1 VPKSKA
7 TAVATGSPA
16 AAAVSGPDELDA
28 CWSVMVRSVRAVHSP
43 APAAAA
49 IDCGAMTP
57 SQFAAT
63 NILPLLAR
71 LVLCLAFLPQGWNN
85 LMRDVEYTGPDARRL
100 RELGVRGIT
109 DPDPAKSDVALG
121 AVRGWPAGPW
131 QAPQEPA
138 GKEPA
143 ATQEPGAEGP
153 AEAEPT
159 ATAAPAPAA
168 PKEPRPARAS
178 AFAPLTQRGLYTLSL
193 LIDRASIPFPVE
205 VAWGAAAV
213 QLVGGACALLGMFT
227 RIWGLLMSVMLAG
240 LFVMTALPGLKA
252 SGPFSMGADLSNLV
266 FAQLGLFVLSLGLF
280 LIGPGAMSLDRA
292 IFRRSRRP
300 GAKPKQA

>member
-1 VPKSKA
+1 
-7 TAVATGSPA
+7 
-16 AAAVSGPDELDA
+16 
-28 CWSVMVRSVRAVHSP
+28 
-43 APAAAA
+43 
-49 IDCGAMTP
+49 MTP

-85 LMRDVEYTGPDARRL
+85 LMRDVEYTGPEARRL

-121 AVRGWPAGPW
+121 AMRGWAVEAWQSPPDSPGTPAAEAAPAG
-131 QAPQEPA
+131 
-138 GKEPA
+138 EPA
-143 ATQEPGAEGP
+143 AA
-153 AEAEPT
+153 PT
-159 ATAAPAPAA
+159 ASPAAPAPSSPAA
-168 PKEPRPARAS
+168 PASTPAPAVPAPARAS
-178 AFAPLTQRGLYTLSL
+178 AFAPLTQRGLYTLAL
-193 LIDRASIPFPVE
+193 LVDRASIPFPVE

-213 QLVGGACALLGMFT
+213 QLVGGASALLGMFT
-227 RIWGLLMSVMLAG
+227 RVWGLLMSVMLAG

-252 SGPFSMGADLSNLV
+252 SGPFAMGADLSNLV
-266 FAQLGLFVLSLGLF
+266 FAQLGLFVLALGLF

-292 IFRRSRRP
+292 IFRRARRA